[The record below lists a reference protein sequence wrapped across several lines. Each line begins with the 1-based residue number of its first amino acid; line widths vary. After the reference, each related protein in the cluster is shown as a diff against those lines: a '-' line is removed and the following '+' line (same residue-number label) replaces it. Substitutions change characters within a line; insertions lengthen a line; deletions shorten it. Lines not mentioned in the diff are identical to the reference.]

1 VVAIEGL
8 LAGATADR
16 LMGLLEN
23 KRGTLRQ
30 ECPALMEAQGIEPWS
45 E

>member
-1 VVAIEGL
+1 V
-8 LAGATADR
+8 LADGATADL
-16 LMGLLEN
+16 LMSAPEK

-30 ECPALMEAQGIEPWS
+30 ECPAVMEAQGIEPWS

>member
-1 VVAIEGL
+1 VQRPICSWA
-8 LAGATADR
+8 
-16 LMGLLEN
+16 LLEK

-30 ECPALMEAQGIEPWS
+30 ECPAMMEAQGIEPWS